1 MADAAISS
9 TAIPAAPAAARP
21 VVGYWRNVGRRLARD
36 PVTIVVSLVLLG
48 IVCIA
53 AFAPLVSTG
62 APFEGSVLHRLA
74 PIGTPGH
81 WLGTDEGGRDLWTR
95 LCYGGRLSLLAGVIP
110 VMAALC
116 VGGGLGLFAGYA
128 GGTVN
133 SVIMRLMDVFYAFPS
148 VLLAIA
154 ICGVL
159 GNGFGNAVLALS
171 IVFVPPLTRIAETV
185 TAQTRRLDF
194 VEAARAS
201 GSTAFQVMRHHVLP
215 NVLGPILVYATSLIS
230 LSIILSAGLSF
241 LGLGVTPP
249 RPEWGVMLNALRSA
263 IYVQP
268 YVAALPG
275 LMIFVTSMCFNLMS
289 DGLRSAMDVKLD
301 A

>member
-1 MADAAISS
+1 MADTTISS
-9 TAIPAAPAAARP
+9 TAIPTPAAAARP
-21 VVGYWRNVGRRLARD
+21 ASGYWRNVGTRLARD
-36 PVTIVVSLVLLG
+36 PVTIAVSLVLLG
-48 IVCIA
+48 IVCISV
-53 AFAPLVSTG
+53 FAPLVSTG
-62 APFEGSVLHRLA
+62 HPYEGSVLYRLA
-74 PIGTPGH
+74 PIGAPGH

-95 LCYGGRLSLLAGVIP
+95 LCYGGRLSLLAGIIP
-110 VMAALC
+110 VTAALC
-116 VGGGLGLFAGYA
+116 VGGGLGLLAGYA
-128 GGTVN
+128 GGAVN
-133 SVIMRLMDVFYAFPS
+133 TVIMRVMDVFYAFPS

-171 IVFVPPLTRIAETV
+171 IVFVPPLTRITETV

-201 GSTAFQVMRHHVLP
+201 GSTAFQVMRHHVLA
-215 NVLGPILVYATSLIS
+215 NVFGPVLVYATSLIS

-249 RPEWGVMLNALRSA
+249 QPEWGVMLNALRSA

-289 DGLRSAMDVKLD
+289 DGLRSAMDVKLHV
-301 A
+301 

>member
-1 MADAAISS
+1 MADTAISS
-9 TAIPAAPAAARP
+9 AAIPAAPALARP
-21 VVGYWRNVGRRLARD
+21 ASGYWRNVSRRLARD
-36 PVTIVVSLVLLG
+36 PVTIAVSLVLLG
-48 IVCIA
+48 IVLISI
-53 AFAPLVSTG
+53 FAPLVSTG
-62 APFEGSVLHRLA
+62 HPFEGSVGHRLA
-74 PIGTPGH
+74 PIGAPGH

-95 LCYGGRLSLLAGVIP
+95 LCYGGRLSLLAGIIP

-133 SVIMRLMDVFYAFPS
+133 TVIMRLMDVFYAFPS

-185 TAQTRRLDF
+185 TAQTRGLDF

-249 RPEWGVMLNALRSA
+249 QPEWGVMLNALRSA

-275 LMIFVTSMCFNLMS
+275 LMIFATSMCFNLMS
-289 DGLRSAMDVKLD
+289 DGLRSAMDVKLNV
-301 A
+301 